1 MPLRAQACYNGSCK
15 EGVPPEAAGER
26 SLSPVSRKGR
36 APPGAKRFCAL
47 QEQNVSFFHSQENTP
62 QEKGECE
69 RKMAETI
76 LRMTGIQKYFPG
88 VHALDNAQ
96 LEVREGEVMA
106 LVGENGAGKSTLM
119 KVLTGIYP
127 SDGGTIEF
135 FGKHVDIHGPRDA
148 QALGICIV
156 HQELNLMQHL
166 TVAENIY
173 IGREPMKGLFV
184 DKAKQN
190 AMTQELFDKLHLDLD
205 PKAVVKTL
213 SVAKQQMVEITKAL
227 SHENTRLLILDE
239 PSAVLT
245 DTEIDDL
252 FVFIQQLKKTGVG
265 IIYISHR
272 MDELKRITDRITVMR
287 DGQYVATLDTPT
299 AEISE
304 VIRLMVGRTIY
315 EEPKTKSA
323 CPPDAPV
330 VLEAEH
336 LNSLDVKDVSFKLR
350 KGEILGFAGLVGA
363 GRTETMRLIC
373 GADPMD
379 SGTIRVDGK
388 DVKIRS
394 PKDAVH
400 HGIGYLSEDRKRY
413 GLCLNLSVTDNTV
426 LPSLEQLFKGP
437 FVHDRKAHQLAQ
449 EHAEQIRTKTPS
461 VRARVGSLSGGNQQK
476 VVISKWLL
484 RDCDVLIFDEPTRG
498 IDVGAKSEIYKLMTQ
513 LAEEGKSIIMI
524 SSDMPELLRL
534 SDRVIVMCEG
544 HVTGE
549 LDISEATQET
559 IMTYA
564 TKREVG

>member
-47 QEQNVSFFHSQENTP
+47 QEQNVSFFHSKENTP
-62 QEKGECE
+62 QEKVECE

-265 IIYISHR
+265 IVYISHR

>member
-1 MPLRAQACYNGSCK
+1 
-15 EGVPPEAAGER
+15 
-26 SLSPVSRKGR
+26 
-36 APPGAKRFCAL
+36 
-47 QEQNVSFFHSQENTP
+47 
-62 QEKGECE
+62 
-69 RKMAETI
+69 MAETI

-135 FGKHVDIHGPRDA
+135 FGKQVQIHGPRDA

-173 IGREPMKGLFV
+173 IGREPMKGPFV

-252 FVFIQQLKKTGVG
+252 FVFIRQLKKTGVG

-315 EEPKTKSA
+315 EEPKTKSM

-379 SGTIRVDGK
+379 SGTIRVNGK

-394 PKDAVH
+394 PKDAVRY
-400 HGIGYLSEDRKRY
+400 GIGYLSEDRKRY
-413 GLCLNLSVTDNTV
+413 GLCLNLSVADNTV
-426 LPSLEQLFKGP
+426 LPSLEQIFKGP
-437 FVHDRKAHQLAQ
+437 FVQ
-449 EHAEQIRTKTPS
+449 TPS

-476 VVISKWLL
+476 VVISKWIL

-549 LDISEATQET
+549 LDISEATQES

-564 TKREVG
+564 TKREEG